1 MATPRLSM
9 QLLSSAPPCPP
20 PRLLRSLGALGK
32 HLAAEGAMALEGEL
46 HGQPKWLVGWVS
58 QFDQVKVL

>member
-9 QLLSSAPPCPP
+9 QLLSSVPPCPP

-32 HLAAEGAMALEGEL
+32 HLAAEGAMALEG
-46 HGQPKWLVGWVS
+46 GASRPAQVAGWLGITV
-58 QFDQVKVL
+58 